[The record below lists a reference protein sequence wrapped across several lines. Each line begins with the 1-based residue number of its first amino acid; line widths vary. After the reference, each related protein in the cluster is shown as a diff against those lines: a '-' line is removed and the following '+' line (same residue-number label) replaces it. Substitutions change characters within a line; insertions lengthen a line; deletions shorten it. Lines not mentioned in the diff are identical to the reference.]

1 MNKYIPYILIAAI
14 AGIIFLAFFPLRN
27 YYLFLKEPVSPLTDA
42 VPEETALIVK
52 TKSVEKLV
60 KIIHTSALFEMLEK
74 NKTRYGIKI
83 IAGQLDNLSSKS
95 DFFKGLAGDC
105 EVMICM
111 VPDKDFNPE
120 MLFLLG
126 IGKNSP
132 ESIRDHISE
141 ALPDNARIEKV
152 NNKPADLYRIVSG
165 SSETW
170 FYVSKGILAIAYNR
184 QVAEQS
190 CNATAQVKNL
200 TTDAAFTKLTRSSG
214 KRVDGVLMLNNKK
227 IVELFLQIKKD
238 NPLVFKGSPFDGW
251 TSLDLHIEKDK
262 VLMDGFMAG
271 RNEPSLLSGQ
281 VPGNPDQLKYLPG
294 ETAFAMSLSISN
306 QEEYTSR
313 FFLKDTIQ
321 VPGYDS
327 ANRTTSKEIF
337 RRAEHLRSWIGNSV
351 TLAAMPSYFSGN
363 DSARMVMISL
373 KNQDSA
379 LYLLKP
385 FLKPYQA
392 GIMQFT
398 ASNLVQNLWGSIF
411 SLGPAQYCLFTDQ
424 ALILSPSARLL
435 MDYVLEIEEHRLLGS
450 SRLYKEA
457 SALFTEE
464 SSLTVFMIPSI
475 SGRYAGRN
483 GSLSPNQTTSH
494 WTGIPESSGLLCLQF
509 SPAENLLYTHA
520 FLLLDPKTKQLASQF
535 DEGDFQYPKVYE
547 GSGNV
552 ITGQDEFNDNAAE
565 ITENSRNIP
574 NATGIMLISGEKAS
588 GDPVISVNKN
598 TVSAIAPDGQTLWT
612 FTCKGEPSGEVI
624 KIHPKGSSRY
634 LIATGSHLHIL
645 DLKGKELKNSPI
657 KAPSGIKGNISVF
670 DYDHKGEYRV
680 LYAGKDNKIHNI
692 TLEGKELPDWQK
704 PEING
709 RLNSLQFF
717 RTAGRDYILYT
728 DSKGKIGIID
738 RRGRA
743 RLKVNDNVRIS
754 TGSDVFEN
762 STNNKGIFLMA
773 SESGNLAYIDGN
785 GNITES
791 RFGEH
796 GRNPWF
802 EYADFNND
810 GNKDF
815 IFCGNGL
822 ITVYSKMK
830 KVIASAS
837 RKNAD
842 FSKPFIYNSQKEC
855 WLVVRDRKNGK
866 ILVFNQDNKTFGD
879 ASLTSDCDPVIIKRN
894 NEKKPVL
901 VTVKKGKTVFT
912 ILK

>member
-1 MNKYIPYILIAAI
+1 MKKYIPYLLIATVAVI
-14 AGIIFLAFFPLRN
+14 LVLAFFPLRN

-42 VPEETALIVK
+42 VPENTALIVK
-52 TKSVEKLV
+52 TLSVDKLV
-60 KIIHTSALFEMLEK
+60 KIIRASELFDLLER
-74 NKTRYGIKI
+74 NKTRYGLRTL
-83 IAGQLDNLSSKS
+83 ADHLGEVSTKS
-95 DFFKGLAGDC
+95 EFFKGLAGDC

-111 VPDKDFNPE
+111 VPDKDLKPE
-120 MLFLLG
+120 MLFLIG
-126 IGKNSP
+126 IGKNTP
-132 ESIRDHISE
+132 ASIRDRFNE
-141 ALPDNARIEKV
+141 VLPVNSKIEKV
-152 NNKPADLYRIVSG
+152 NNKPADLYKIISG
-165 SSETW
+165 GNETW
-170 FYVSKGILAIAYNR
+170 FYVRQGILAITYNR

-190 CNATAQVKNL
+190 CNATVRVKTL
-200 TTDAAFTKLTRSSG
+200 TSDTAFAKLTRSSG
-214 KRVDGVLMLNNKK
+214 KRVDGVLMLNNREL
-227 IVELFLQIKKD
+227 VELFLQKKNN

-251 TSLDLHIEKDK
+251 TSLDLHIEKDR
-262 VLMDGFMAG
+262 VLMDGFVAG
-271 RNEPSLLSGQ
+271 RNEPSLLNGQ

-294 ETAFAMSLSISN
+294 ATAFAISLSISN

-313 FFLKDTIQ
+313 FLMKDTIH

-327 ANRTTSKEIF
+327 ANQTTSKEIF
-337 RRAEHLRSWIGNSV
+337 SRSEHLKSWIGNSV
-351 TLAAMPSYFSGN
+351 TLVALPSYFSGN

-385 FLKPYQA
+385 FLKPYKA
-392 GIMQFT
+392 GIKLFT
-398 ASNLVQNLWGSIF
+398 ASNLVQNIWGSLF
-411 SLGPAQYCLFTDQ
+411 SLGPIQYCLFTDQ

-435 MDYVLEIEEHRLLGS
+435 SDYVREIEEHRLLGS

-483 GSLSPNQTTSH
+483 GSFHPDQTTSR

-509 SPAENLLYTHA
+509 SPAANLLYTHA

-535 DEGDFQYPKVYE
+535 GEDDFQYPTVYE

-552 ITGQDEFNDNAAE
+552 ITGQNEFNDNADE

-574 NATGIMLISGEKAS
+574 NATGIMLVSGEKAS

-612 FTCKGEPSGEVI
+612 FTCNGEPSGEVI
-624 KIHPKGSSRY
+624 KIHPKGSARY

-645 DLKGKELKNSPI
+645 DLKGKELKSSPI

-670 DYDHKGEYRV
+670 DYDHKGEYRI

-704 PEING
+704 PEISG
-709 RLNSLQFF
+709 KLVSLKFF

-728 DSKGKIGIID
+728 DSKGRIGIVD
-738 RRGRA
+738 RRGRT

-773 SESGNLAYIDGN
+773 SESGNLAYIDSN

-822 ITVYSKMK
+822 ITVYSRMK

-842 FSKPFIYNSQKEC
+842 FSKPFIYRSQNEC